1 MTQPLIITTAEQIAD
16 LLAPYLEQVAEKAL
30 RQATE
35 RAGDADRMLGYEE
48 ARRITGLGKTRFSQA
63 VGDGSIPHYPN
74 GVRGKLFKMSDL
86 RNFKGYKRISQA
98 EALFQQELANRQSK

>member
-1 MTQPLIITTAEQIAD
+1 MNTPLIITTPEQIAD
-16 LLAPYLEQVAEKAL
+16 LLAPYLEQVAEQAL

-86 RNFKGYKRISQA
+86 RNFKGYKRTSQA
-98 EALFQQELANRQSK
+98 EALFQQELKNRK